1 MYCAS
6 KFAPIPRN
14 TLVIARVLQ
23 NELRQKTLDR
33 PELAD
38 GRSNMSFETSDAETP
53 PNVTFSEDL
62 TFDIETLQN
71 NIEPYDNIEPYEHV
85 PYEHVSYEH
94 VPMPYTNP
102 VDLTLE
108 DASYV
113 LQALSEPAR
122 MPNW

>member
-23 NELRQKTLDR
+23 NELRQKTANR
-33 PELAD
+33 PEHTD
-38 GRSNMSFETSDAETP
+38 ERSNMSIETYDTEPPSNDA
-53 PNVTFSEDL
+53 FSEDL
-62 TFDIETLQN
+62 TSDIEPLQN
-71 NIEPYDNIEPYEHV
+71 NMESYDNIDTYEHA
-85 PYEHVSYEH
+85 S
-94 VPMPYTNP
+94 MPYINP
-102 VDLTLE
+102 VDLTYE

-113 LQALSEPAR
+113 LQALGEPAS